1 MILYSSCC
9 TASTTAIVQHKQY
22 KYPLADASVGGNFQF
37 ASHTAELHMISSCI
51 WTICDHT

>member
-51 WTICDHT
+51 CDYL